1 MVTLSIPL
9 VFLIPASE
17 AVPGR
22 AGEAGVG
29 LRGQGQLP
37 GEEGGLGDPTAGQ
50 GGRWAAC
57 GGWTSPCAWERHC
70 CSLSDSPRQSSYD
83 IYRVSSSQSVEDRGY
98 VPQKESPL
106 PETHTPRATSL
117 AHGPAFCHQRV
128 DAATVQG
135 CLGN

>member
-37 GEEGGLGDPTAGQ
+37 GDDGGLDDPTVGQ

-57 GGWTSPCAWERHC
+57 GVWTSLCAGERHR

-98 VPQKESPL
+98 VPRKKA
-106 PETHTPRATSL
+106 HCPRP
-117 AHGPAFCHQRV
+117 AHPGPPP
-128 DAATVQG
+128 
-135 CLGN
+135 